1 MSLSRRCAIVCAICA
16 LCAEATGA
24 GVPAAPGRQAC
35 NDKGGPTRPGGVFTA
50 AETPAVVCRGGAPWA
65 LHDWRGREVRA
76 GIAPDDGFVV
86 LDGLPCGYY
95 VFGGDGGGEI
105 SNVIVV
111 PDPATRRDD
120 PEGTICADTAL
131 SWLAAPQWFNLP
143 KAYGDSFAYVADLLR
158 LAGLRRVRERLS
170 WGTVQPSGDMP
181 PDWKVFGENARR
193 LKERGIAVCDM
204 FQSAPDWTRRIAKLP
219 GDFAALFRFSADCAR
234 ELDATDAWE
243 FWNEEIEG
251 FAPEPAWDFA
261 AAMKAAALGF
271 RAGNPGVLVL
281 NGSLCKSPGNDYDRL
296 LYENEIGKYTDVR
309 NVHAYLPLSLY
320 PDGIGKMRDFAE
332 TTGEGGKAM
341 WLTELGT
348 MALGPGM
355 LPGRNRAERTFSPE
369 QEILNAEF
377 FPKSQALAAMEG
389 VDRSYYFVFAAYS
402 EDGGKK
408 EFSIIRRDGTPMP
421 TFAAIATMTDKL
433 AGFTLVGEL
442 DAPEGVRA
450 FLYEDDGESQTVLF
464 WSESDLD
471 FATREH
477 PVWRLDGLYE
487 RDFEIPAADGE
498 YMLADLCGTPSR
510 ALAENGALHLPSIR
524 YPQYVEGLRGLAAA
538 KPAKPRGRPIRYT
551 PAPDEDLSVVIR
563 ADVSKD
569 DFVIGGIKSVA
580 RLLAPEGRI
589 AFEVWNLSETP
600 KRGALRCLSGG
611 TLALPEGD
619 IELPPMGMARVE
631 ATYAPS
637 GGSGAP
643 GGRALPDGGT
653 SRDGE
658 PVGADRR
665 AARVLRVEGVFDGK
679 RSTPIVIPIE
689 PMGGFLATCE
699 AADAGAGDPAN
710 WTRNDSADEYSCER
724 IDDGAPG
731 GRALPDGG
739 ASRPGEPIG
748 ADRRAARDEI
758 VKFRVKWN
766 AQADKWFYP
775 KLALRPKGGMAG
787 AEFLVF
793 EAKSEQP
800 GQANGYSTQNYWLDT
815 ADGRSARH
823 DLPPTGTE
831 WTTYRIP
838 LRQPVDPAT
847 GSPKF
852 APEDVTA
859 IRLGGNPHHSELL
872 FWIRNVRILKAKP

>member
-1 MSLSRRCAIVCAICA
+1 MPVAPRSAEPNVKARAPESDAKRNGADAG
-16 LCAEATGA
+16 EAT
-24 GVPAAPGRQAC
+24 
-35 NDKGGPTRPGGVFTA
+35 
-50 AETPAVVCRGGAPWA
+50 
-65 LHDWRGREVRA
+65 
-76 GIAPDDGFVV
+76 
-86 LDGLPCGYY
+86 
-95 VFGGDGGGEI
+95 
-105 SNVIVV
+105 
-111 PDPATRRDD
+111 
-120 PEGTICADTAL
+120 
-131 SWLAAPQWFNLP
+131 
-143 KAYGDSFAYVADLLR
+143 
-158 LAGLRRVRERLS
+158 
-170 WGTVQPSGDMP
+170 
-181 PDWKVFGENARR
+181 
-193 LKERGIAVCDM
+193 
-204 FQSAPDWTRRIAKLP
+204 
-219 GDFAALFRFSADCAR
+219 
-234 ELDATDAWE
+234 
-243 FWNEEIEG
+243 
-251 FAPEPAWDFA
+251 EPAWDFA

-320 PDGIGKMRDFAE
+320 SDRIGKMRDFAE

-389 VDRSYYFVFAAYS
+389 ADRAYYFVFAAYS

-433 AGFTLVGEL
+433 AGFSLVGEL

-450 FLYEDDGESQTVLF
+450 FLYEDDGGQTVLF

-471 FATREH
+471 FATREQ
-477 PVWRLDGLYE
+477 PVWRLDGLHE
-487 RDFEIPAADGE
+487 RDFAIPAADGE
-498 YMLADLCGTPSR
+498 YTLTDLCGTPSR
-510 ALAENGALHLPSIR
+510 VLAEHGALHLQSIR
-524 YPQYVEGLRGLAAA
+524 YPQYVEGLRGLVAA
-538 KPAKPRGRPIRYT
+538 KPARPRGRPIRYT
-551 PAPDEDLSVVIR
+551 PSPDEDLAVVIR

-569 DFVIGGIKSVA
+569 HFVIGGIKSVA

-600 KRGALRCLSGG
+600 KRGHLRYLSGG
-611 TLALPEGD
+611 TLALPKGD
-619 IELPPMGMARVE
+619 IDLPPMGMARVE
-631 ATYAPS
+631 ALYVPTAGEAAP
-637 GGSGAP
+637 
-643 GGRALPDGGT
+643 
-653 SRDGE
+653 
-658 PVGADRR
+658 
-665 AARVLRVEGVFDGK
+665 VLRVEGIFDGK
-679 RSTPIVIPIE
+679 RSTPIVIPVE
-689 PMGGFLATCE
+689 PMGDFLATCE
-699 AADAGAGDPAN
+699 AADVGAGDPAN

-724 IDDGAPG
+724 DDGCGDDASSSH
-731 GRALPDGG
+731 DGEG
-739 ASRPGEPIG
+739 VVATSVG

-758 VKFRVKWN
+758 IKFRVRWN
-766 AQADKWFYP
+766 AKADKWFYP
-775 KLALRPKGGMAG
+775 KLQLRPAGGMAD

-800 GQANGYSTQNYWLDT
+800 GRANGYSTQNYWLDT

-838 LRQPVDPAT
+838 LRQPVDPGT

-859 IRLGGNPHHSELL
+859 IRLGGNPHHAELL
-872 FWIRNVRILKAKP
+872 FWIRNVRILKATP